1 MVRFSASF
9 AALAVVAVILA
20 GCGQAAGAAPI
31 AMTPDTASPA
41 ARARP
46 TFELTITGGGAAGSY
61 AADPT
66 TSLNS
71 CALSATGVRTLV
83 YAGGDPWVAIDL
95 VLGAQI
101 AEPGHAS
108 DVALELSIK
117 TDYLWL
123 DTGQMRGG
131 DAPGRSRATVSVKPA
146 DGTVRYAIDAST
158 PYRTPDGDGLTATIA
173 LMLVCPA

>member
-9 AALAVVAVILA
+9 AALAVFAIILA

-31 AMTPDTASPA
+31 ATTSAVASPA
-41 ARARP
+41 TRAHP
-46 TFELTITGGGAAGSY
+46 TFELTVTGGGAAGSY

-66 TSLNS
+66 TTLNT
-71 CALSATGVRTLV
+71 CGLSSTGVRTLM

-95 VLGAQI
+95 VLGAQV

-117 TDYLWL
+117 TDYLWI
-123 DTGQMRGG
+123 DTGQLRGG
-131 DAPGRSRATVSVKPA
+131 DAPGRSQATVSVKPA
-146 DGTVRYAIDAST
+146 DGNVTYVIDAST
-158 PYRTPDGDGLTATIA
+158 PYRTPDGDGLTANIA
-173 LMLVCPA
+173 LTLVCPA